1 MRQGTKLTPKLTLG
15 VTSYCNSL
23 VETSLS
29 MLLKNTTTTKSDF
42 FTTDAFWRKTKFNI
56 LVQFFIF
63 SFLLF
68 FRIFSFLLKN
78 LIFSF
83 FYFFS
88 RIDQK
93 NQIQTETNENR
104 LDRFLWRHCLQ
115 LDSFPGNGA
124 SSELHE
130 LVVGGS
136 TGPGDLSKRIKY

>member
-1 MRQGTKLTPKLTLG
+1 M
-15 VTSYCNSL
+15 
-23 VETSLS
+23 
-29 MLLKNTTTTKSDF
+29 
-42 FTTDAFWRKTKFNI
+42 
-56 LVQFFIF
+56 VQFFIF
-63 SFLLF
+63 SFSCLSNFQF
-68 FRIFSFLLKN
+68 FKKSFEKLDFLVFN
-78 LIFSF
+78 
-83 FYFFS
+83 FFS

-115 LDSFPGNGA
+115 LDSFPGDGA